1 MRLRSAV
8 DQEIRDLIHKH
19 GRITFAQFMQA
30 CLYSPQ
36 GGFYS
41 SRGTRISTHFG
52 TSPASHPVFGAL
64 IARQLEQMWHL
75 LGDPPVF
82 HVLEVGSGDGALAQA
97 IVQACGRM
105 APRLAQVL
113 YYVAADYEPRWL
125 PSPAHTFAWDHG
137 TGDGM
142 APATVSAEG
151 AQLNVPPFPATA
163 WAEGAQLNGR
173 PSPSRRAA
181 LLGVQRVKTEGLR
194 AFRHIVGCI
203 LCNELIDNFPVHR
216 FAIQGGRVKEV
227 FVTLAG
233 GHLTE
238 VLDEPSSPRIAERLT
253 SLGLFPA
260 TASAEGA
267 QLHVPPFPATASAEG
282 GQFNGPPSLPEGYR
296 GEVNLAMEDWTS
308 QLAQALDRGFILTID
323 YGQLATDLYSH
334 QNNQGTLVCY
344 HRHVVSSDP
353 YQHIGHQDITCQ
365 ADFTSLMRLGD
376 RHGLATVGYTLQSQF
391 LTNLGFSSF
400 FDALQTQGLSAA
412 RTALSR
418 MAMMALVDPEEYGDF
433 KVLAQAKGHGLG
445 SELLGFKSQGT

>member
-8 DQEIRDLIHKH
+8 DQEIRALIQKH

-30 CLYSPQ
+30 CLYSPH

-41 SRGTRISTHFG
+41 ARGTRISTHFG
-52 TSPASHPVFGAL
+52 TSPTSHPVFGAL

-82 HVLEVGSGDGALAQA
+82 HVIEVGSGDGALAQS
-97 IVQACGRM
+97 IVQACWRM

-125 PSPAHTFAWDHG
+125 PSPAHPVAWDHG
-137 TGDGM
+137 TGDGI
-142 APATVSAEG
+142 
-151 AQLNVPPFPATA
+151 
-163 WAEGAQLNGR
+163 
-173 PSPSRRAA
+173 SPSRRDA

-194 AFRHIVGCI
+194 AFRKVVGCI

-216 FAIQGGRVKEV
+216 FVIQGGSVKEV
-227 FVTLAG
+227 FVTSAG

-238 VLDEPSSPRIAERLT
+238 VLDEPSSPRIAERLS
-253 SLGLFPA
+253 SLG
-260 TASAEGA
+260 
-267 QLHVPPFPATASAEG
+267 V
-282 GQFNGPPSLPEGYR
+282 SLPEGYR
-296 GEVNLAMEDWTS
+296 GEVNLAMEDWTG

-323 YGQLATDLYSH
+323 YGQLATDLYSL

-344 HRHVVSSDP
+344 HRHVVSRDP
-353 YQHIGHQDITCQ
+353 YQDIGHQDMTCQ
-365 ADFTSLMRLGD
+365 VDFTSLMRLGD
-376 RHGLATVGYTLQSQF
+376 RHGLATVGYTLQRQF
-391 LTNLGFSSF
+391 LTNLGFSSCL
-400 FDALQTQGLSAA
+400 DALQTQGLSAA

-433 KVLAQAKGHGLG
+433 KVLAQAKGHGVG
-445 SELLGFKSQGT
+445 IALLGFARQGT

>member
-1 MRLRSAV
+1 MRVHSAV
-8 DQEIRDLIHKH
+8 DQEIRALIHKH

-30 CLYSPQ
+30 CLYSPH

-52 TSPASHPVFGAL
+52 TSPTSHPAFGAL
-64 IARQLEQMWHL
+64 LARQLEQMWHL

-125 PSPAHTFAWDHG
+125 PSPDHPFAWDHG
-137 TGDGM
+137 TG
-142 APATVSAEG
+142 A
-151 AQLNVPPFPATA
+151 
-163 WAEGAQLNGR
+163 GR
-173 PSPSRRAA
+173 SPHRRDAF
-181 LLGVQRVKTEGLR
+181 LGVQCVKTEGLR
-194 AFRHIVGCI
+194 AFRNVVGCI

-253 SLGLFPA
+253 SLSLFPA
-260 TASAEGA
+260 TASAEGR
-267 QLHVPPFPATASAEG
+267 QL
-282 GQFNGPPSLPEGYR
+282 NGRPSLPEGYR
-296 GEVNLAMEDWTS
+296 GEVNLAMEDWTG

-323 YGQLATDLYSH
+323 YGHLATDLYAP
-334 QNNQGTLVCY
+334 QNHQGTLVCY
-344 HRHVVSSDP
+344 HRHVASRDP
-353 YQHIGHQDITCQ
+353 YQHLGHQDITCQ
-365 ADFTSLMRLGD
+365 VDFTSLMRLGD

-391 LTNLGFSSF
+391 LTNLGFSSCL
-400 FDALQTQGLSAA
+400 DALQTQGLSAA

-433 KVLAQAKGHGLG
+433 KVLAQAKGPGVG
-445 SELLGFKSQGT
+445 IALLGFARQGT

>member
-1 MRLRSAV
+1 MQLRSAV
-8 DQEIRDLIHKH
+8 DQEIRALIQKH

-30 CLYSPQ
+30 CLYSPH

-52 TSPASHPVFGAL
+52 TSPTSHPVFGAL

-75 LGDPPVF
+75 LGDPAVF
-82 HVLEVGSGDGALAQA
+82 HVIEVGSGDGALAQS

-125 PSPAHTFAWDHG
+125 PSPDHTFDWDNG

-142 APATVSAEG
+142 
-151 AQLNVPPFPATA
+151 
-163 WAEGAQLNGR
+163 
-173 PSPSRRAA
+173 SPSRRDA

-194 AFRHIVGCI
+194 AFHNVVGCI

-227 FVTLAG
+227 FVTAAG

-238 VLDEPSSPRIAERLT
+238 VLDEPFSPRIAERLT

-260 TASAEGA
+260 TAWAEGA
-267 QLHVPPFPATASAEG
+267 QLNGRPFPATAWAEG
-282 GQFNGPPSLPEGYR
+282 AQLNGRPSLPEGYR
-296 GEVNLAMEDWTS
+296 GEVNLAMEDWTG

-323 YGQLATDLYSH
+323 YGQLAPDLYSH

-353 YQHIGHQDITCQ
+353 YQHIGQQDITCQ
-365 ADFTSLMRLGD
+365 VDFTSLMRLGD
-376 RHGLATVGYTLQSQF
+376 RHGLATVGYTLQRQF
-391 LTNLGFSSF
+391 LTNLGFSSYL
-400 FDALQTQGLSAA
+400 DALQTQGLSAA

-433 KVLAQAKGHGLG
+433 KVLAQSKGHGVG
-445 SELLGFKSQGT
+445 IELLGFERQGT